1 MYVGSEAGSFH
12 ALDAA
17 SGELLWSQQT
27 TGRVLE
33 SPTVADGVLYV
44 ESSDSYLRAL
54 DAITGAEIWSFQK
67 GYFSGI
73 RSYTITGGVVYLG
86 ALNGSV
92 YAFAAP
98 AAN

>member
-1 MYVGSEAGSFH
+1 M
-12 ALDAA
+12 
-17 SGELLWSQQT
+17 
-27 TGRVLE
+27 
-33 SPTVADGVLYV
+33 ADGVLYV
-44 ESSDSYLRAL
+44 ESSDGYLRAL
-54 DAITGAEIWSFQK
+54 DAATGAELWKFQK

-73 RSYTITGGVVYLG
+73 RAYTVTGGVVYLG